1 MDIDQKRPRV
11 IVAEDEAIIRLDL
24 VETLR
29 DLGYDVVAAVGDGAK
44 AVDLARSLK
53 PDVVILDVAMPV
65 LDGLTAAARITEER
79 IAPVVM
85 LTAFSQREVVSRA
98 TAAGAMAY
106 VVKPYTAADL
116 MPAIEVALSRSRE
129 LAALES
135 EVADLGERLATRTVV
150 DRAKALLMERDGL
163 TEPEAFRGIQR
174 AAMDRR
180 TSMKAVAESILAN
193 SAASAPLLP

>member
-163 TEPEAFRGIQR
+163 TEAFRGIQR